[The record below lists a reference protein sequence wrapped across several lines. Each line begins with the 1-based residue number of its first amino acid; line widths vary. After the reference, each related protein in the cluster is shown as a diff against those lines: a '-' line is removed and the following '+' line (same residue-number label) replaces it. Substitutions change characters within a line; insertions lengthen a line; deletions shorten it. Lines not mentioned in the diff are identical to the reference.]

1 MVGRVK
7 TGDECTHEEP
17 RRDFLFL
24 FLLKFYG
31 KWLLGEGWRRRRRGE
46 NKTDILYY
54 NRPTHDR
61 GSVLTMRAVSSF
73 RLDFVG
79 RIRSGN

>member
-61 GSVLTMRAVSSF
+61 GSVFRDDDACCLSF
-73 RLDFVG
+73 SVRF
-79 RIRSGN
+79 RWENS